1 MENYEFPITIATIIL
16 TSIGLLWRFETRI
29 SGLSERVSHIEGL
42 LQGLESRVT
51 RIETVLD
58 TYFLKSSQREEQR

>member
-29 SGLSERVSHIEGL
+29 TGLSERVSHIEGL

-58 TYFLKSSQREEQR
+58 TYFLKASQREE

>member
-1 MENYEFPITIATIIL
+1 MENYEFPITIATIII

-29 SGLSERVSHIEGL
+29 SGLSERVAHIEGL

-51 RIETVLD
+51 RIEAVLD
-58 TYFLKSSQREEQR
+58 TYFLKASKREE